1 MNSKYEFVV
10 YWSEKDGSF
19 LAEVPEIPSI
29 ITDGATRIDAVRNA
43 EAMIEAYL
51 EVARRESW
59 PIPEPKGRL
68 AFA

>member
-1 MNSKYEFVV
+1 MNSKYEIVV
-10 YWSEKDGSF
+10 YWSEQDGFF

-43 EAMIEAYL
+43 ETMIEAYL
-51 EVARRESW
+51 EMALRESW
-59 PIPEPKGRL
+59 PIPEPKGRM